1 MEIQKVT
8 IKKGFYDSVEDIDIY
23 IPSTAVWINE
33 QSTEGRCHSGNFHYL
48 GIVPYKDY
56 LEYDKFM
63 QKNIESETGDSDFE
77 TYLDY
82 FVKFIIGKEYVLF
95 GLSDANDM
103 GQFNM
108 VSVDTF
114 NSICDFSKYTVIR
127 LKRFEIEYIGKIK
140 RINGLYNIEVVTVN
154 KETIDTGIWKLES
167 FLYKQN
173 YDDDYITIIKKNNIV
188 TKYYRQ
194 AVYNILSA
202 SGIPVK
208 KSWNYNINLNAIK
221 EQQEYMSNK
230 YDVFNLTEEQ
240 TTEFTE
246 DMILLHKLFRFKKY
260 MTL

>member
-8 IKKGFYDSVEDIDIY
+8 IKKGFYDSVEDVEIY

-33 QSTEGRCHSGNFHYL
+33 QSTEGRRHSGNFHYL

-63 QKNIESETGDSDFE
+63 QKNIEDETSDSDFE

-82 FVKFIIGKEYVLF
+82 FVKFFIGKEYVLF

-140 RINGLYNIEVVTVN
+140 RINGLYSAEVVTVN
-154 KETIDTGIWKLES
+154 KETIDTGVWKLES
-167 FLYKQN
+167 LLHKQN
-173 YDDDYITIIKKNNIV
+173 YDDDYITIIKKNNVV

-194 AVYNILSA
+194 AIYNILST

-221 EQQEYMSNK
+221 EQQEYMSK
-230 YDVFNLTEEQ
+230 TYDVFNLTDEQ
-240 TTEFTE
+240 TAEFTE
-246 DMILLHKLFRFKKY
+246 DMKFLHKLMHFNKY

>member
-1 MEIQKVT
+1 
-8 IKKGFYDSVEDIDIY
+8 
-23 IPSTAVWINE
+23 
-33 QSTEGRCHSGNFHYL
+33 
-48 GIVPYKDY
+48 
-56 LEYDKFM
+56 M
-63 QKNIESETGDSDFE
+63 QKQVEAGDADFE

-82 FVKFIIGKEYVLF
+82 FIKFIIGKEYVLF

-103 GQFNM
+103 GQFNI

-140 RINGLYNIEVVTVN
+140 RINGLYSAEVVTVTN
-154 KETIDTGIWKLES
+154 ENIDTGVWKLES

-173 YDDDYITIIKKNNIV
+173 YDDDYVTIIKKNNV
-188 TKYYRQ
+188 VNKYYKQ

-208 KSWNYNINLNAIK
+208 KSWNSNINLNAIK
-221 EQQEYMSNK
+221 EHQDYMSK
-230 YDVFNLTEEQ
+230 TYDLFNISDDEKTK
-240 TTEFTE
+240 FIE
-246 DMILLHKLFRFKKY
+246 DMKFLHKLFNFKKY

>member
-1 MEIQKVT
+1 MT
-8 IKKGFYDSVEDIDIY
+8 KKFLNKRKSAEEN
-23 IPSTAVWINE
+23 SLSSA
-33 QSTEGRCHSGNFHYL
+33 
-48 GIVPYKDY
+48 
-56 LEYDKFM
+56 DKFI

-140 RINGLYNIEVVTVN
+140 RINGLYNTEVVTVN
-154 KETIDTGIWKLES
+154 KRTIDTGFWELES

-173 YDDDYITIIKKNNIV
+173 YDDDYITVIKKNNIV

-202 SGIPVK
+202 SGIPIK
-208 KSWNYNINLNAIK
+208 KSWNYNINLNAVK

-246 DMILLHKLFRFKKY
+246 DMILPNFIRVFSINSGYKWLLITSTISMSCYSSYQLQKFQND
-260 MTL
+260 

>member
-8 IKKGFYDSVEDIDIY
+8 IKKGFYDSVEDIEIY
-23 IPSTAVWINE
+23 VPSTIVWINE

-63 QKNIESETGDSDFE
+63 QKHIEDETSDSDFE

-82 FVKFIIGKEYVLF
+82 FVKFFIGKEYVLF

-103 GQFNM
+103 SQFNM
-108 VSVDTF
+108 VSIDTF
-114 NSICDFSKYTVIR
+114 NSICDFSKYTIIR

-140 RINGLYNIEVVTVN
+140 RINGLYNAEVVTVN

-167 FLYKQN
+167 LLHKQN

-194 AVYNILSA
+194 AIYNILSA

-230 YDVFNLTEEQ
+230 YDVFN
-240 TTEFTE
+240 
-246 DMILLHKLFRFKKY
+246 
-260 MTL
+260 